1 MVIFLPTIFISNYLL
16 SRDVRIASLKLDQV
30 FEVWGLGW
38 STNVILKNSMEW
50 AVMVVDL
57 LDEMI
62 EFINLAFAAVLEPI
76 IDLIQSGTPDAI
88 ADI

>member
-1 MVIFLPTIFISNYLL
+1 LVIFLPTIFISNYLL